1 MCDSFTRTSQ
11 LTSERI
17 FLFALEITDKT
28 FPAVVHFT
36 GKEAEHFLDTTAEEF
51 DASEEVRSNILL
63 CLKSRI
69 ESRVSM
75 EFRYHVIERKE
86 RVMYPIGD
94 TAQTSY
100 LPPQLNG
107 SSRSSNGVAGL
118 QCLKRTQEDSGRGFY
133 IRCYSDNNVVN

>member
-1 MCDSFTRTSQ
+1 MFGSFTRTSQ

-36 GKEAEHFLDTTAEEF
+36 GKEAECFLNTTAEEF
-51 DASEEVRSNILL
+51 DASEEVRSSILL

-69 ESRVSM
+69 ENRVSM

-107 SSRSSNGVAGL
+107 GSRSSNRG
-118 QCLKRTQEDSGRGFY
+118 QCLKRVQEGSDSGFY
-133 IRCYSDNNVVN
+133 IR

>member
-1 MCDSFTRTSQ
+1 MLSCSFTRKSQ

-36 GKEAEHFLDTTAEEF
+36 GKEAERFLNTTAEEF
-51 DASEEVRSNILL
+51 DASEEVRSSISL

-107 SSRSSNGVAGL
+107 GSSRSSNGGG
-118 QCLKRTQEDSGRGFY
+118 QCLKRVQEDSGSGFY
-133 IRCYSDNNVVN
+133 IRYKTNLI